1 MKLYELDA
9 QRRKEQV
16 AKIFESHLG
25 TRVDFDRLTPKQA
38 HNMLQR
44 VRSLVKEHR
53 SSPSFH
59 YSERNPDYMKLV
71 MMEQGLVDVIKE
83 MDMMGAA
90 GKPGGIVAIDL
101 KDRKTVAV
109 MKKAQAGQTLNP
121 EEQKTIT
128 AIASMPKRESAV
140 PRRMVRESEVQQA
153 QVVLA
158 AQDMIDQ
165 LQKMMEQISEM
176 QFKDL
181 PALADSIKNDPNL
194 GADKATQYQNQAATA
209 LTQLL
214 AAVQQGKMGL
224 EGAQGVLTGQ
234 APMVPGVDT
243 GAPAADMGADVD
255 VDADLELDANLPA
268 DDEEGALPP
277 AASLGRE
284 RR

>member
-101 KDRKTVAV
+101 KDPKTVAV
-109 MKKAQAGQTLNP
+109 MKY
-121 EEQKTIT
+121 I
-128 AIASMPKRESAV
+128 II
-140 PRRMVRESEVQQA
+140 
-153 QVVLA
+153 LA
-158 AQDMIDQ
+158 M
-165 LQKMMEQISEM
+165 
-176 QFKDL
+176 
-181 PALADSIKNDPNL
+181 
-194 GADKATQYQNQAATA
+194 
-209 LTQLL
+209 
-214 AAVQQGKMGL
+214 
-224 EGAQGVLTGQ
+224 
-234 APMVPGVDT
+234 
-243 GAPAADMGADVD
+243 
-255 VDADLELDANLPA
+255 
-268 DDEEGALPP
+268 
-277 AASLGRE
+277 
-284 RR
+284 

>member
-101 KDRKTVAV
+101 KDPDKRQEIGIRLIENINDAFAKGLEFSDVKVKSKAGVATV
-109 MKKAQAGQTLNP
+109 
-121 EEQKTIT
+121 
-128 AIASMPKRESAV
+128 S
-140 PRRMVRESEVQQA
+140 
-153 QVVLA
+153 
-158 AQDMIDQ
+158 
-165 LQKMMEQISEM
+165 
-176 QFKDL
+176 FKF
-181 PALADSIKNDPNL
+181 PVAALA
-194 GADKATQYQNQAATA
+194 
-209 LTQLL
+209 L
-214 AAVQQGKMGL
+214 AKK
-224 EGAQGVLTGQ
+224 
-234 APMVPGVDT
+234 
-243 GAPAADMGADVD
+243 
-255 VDADLELDANLPA
+255 
-268 DDEEGALPP
+268 
-277 AASLGRE
+277 
-284 RR
+284 

>member
-1 MKLYELDA
+1 
-9 QRRKEQV
+9 
-16 AKIFESHLG
+16 
-25 TRVDFDRLTPKQA
+25 
-38 HNMLQR
+38 
-44 VRSLVKEHR
+44 
-53 SSPSFH
+53 
-59 YSERNPDYMKLV
+59 
-71 MMEQGLVDVIKE
+71 
-83 MDMMGAA
+83 
-90 GKPGGIVAIDL
+90 
-101 KDRKTVAV
+101 
-109 MKKAQAGQTLNP
+109 
-121 EEQKTIT
+121 
-128 AIASMPKRESAV
+128 MPKKESAV

-234 APMVPGVDT
+234 APMVPGMDT
-243 GAPAADMGADVD
+243 GAPADDMGVD